1 MFDRD
6 IMRGRIL
13 AMSPAEREQ
22 YRAFAVRTADEI
34 GGDTE
39 RAQSGRD
46 RCFAMIDLIDE
57 VNGDA

>member
-1 MFDRD
+1 
-6 IMRGRIL
+6 MRGRIL

-22 YRAFAVRTADEI
+22 WREASVKLADQI
-34 GGDTE
+34 GGDSE

-57 VNGDA
+57 VSDD